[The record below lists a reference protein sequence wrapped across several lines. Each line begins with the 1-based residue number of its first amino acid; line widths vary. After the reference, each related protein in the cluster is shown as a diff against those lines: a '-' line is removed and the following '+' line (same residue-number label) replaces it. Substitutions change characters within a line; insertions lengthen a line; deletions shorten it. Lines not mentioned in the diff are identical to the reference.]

1 MTSADL
7 EEGVHEI
14 TSAETAYTDAPTVK
28 RPGDEEICAEKDAHS
43 SFAGSPAQSAMDV
56 KGTAIDIPYAEHE
69 SLPIVVPRLKRR
81 GLFGQLTLLAEVE
94 NPKTYLRK
102 TKWFITFIVALAGST
117 APMGSSILFRK
128 WLPVQLPVRIDPVV
142 ADPLPLLMRSPSRGT
157 TLVGGLATLT
167 LREFPAHR
175 SASLSQ
181 ISKEMDAPTTVV
193 NLNISLY
200 MLSMSIFPLWWSS
213 FSERLGRR
221 TIYLVSFS
229 LFVLFN
235 VLSAVSHSISMLI
248 VMRMLSGGAS
258 ASVQAV
264 GAGTIADLWDPHERG
279 RAMSIF
285 YLGPLCGPLLAPIM
299 GGALAERWRWRST
312 MWFLAVYGGIIVIF
326 IFFALPETLA
336 NQKPRDGDEQAPVE
350 RQLSRISSRQVV
362 HLTARWLKILKMVF
376 LDPLKIVLYL
386 RYPAVLLTVYYA
398 SITFG
403 SLYVL
408 NVSVEHTFG
417 TNPYNFSTVIVGCLY
432 IPNSLGYIAASIFGG
447 RWMDQIMQRE
457 AKKAGRYDEH
467 GKLIYRPEDRMREN
481 AWLGALL
488 YPAALIWYGWTADKG
503 VFWLAPMVAN
513 FFFGVGSMLIFSMS
527 TTMLTEFMP
536 KKSSTGVALNNFMRN
551 IFSCIGSLVTA
562 PIIDAIGNGW
572 LFTILGLVAFAS
584 SSVILAMKVFGPRW
598 RKSMDAVRH

>member
-1 MTSADL
+1 
-7 EEGVHEI
+7 
-14 TSAETAYTDAPTVK
+14 
-28 RPGDEEICAEKDAHS
+28 
-43 SFAGSPAQSAMDV
+43 
-56 KGTAIDIPYAEHE
+56 
-69 SLPIVVPRLKRR
+69 
-81 GLFGQLTLLAEVE
+81 
-94 NPKTYLRK
+94 
-102 TKWFITFIVALAGST
+102 
-117 APMGSSILFRK
+117 
-128 WLPVQLPVRIDPVV
+128 
-142 ADPLPLLMRSPSRGT
+142 
-157 TLVGGLATLT
+157 
-167 LREFPAHR
+167 
-175 SASLSQ
+175 
-181 ISKEMDAPTTVV
+181 MDAPTTVV

-235 VLSAVSHSISMLI
+235 VLSAVAHSISMLI

-285 YLGPLCGPLLAPIM
+285 YLGPLCGPLLAPIV

-312 MWFLAVYGGIIVIF
+312 MWFLAVYGGILVIF

-336 NQKPRDGDEQAPVE
+336 NRKQPHGDEQAPVE
-350 RQLSRISSRQVV
+350 QQLSRMSSRQVV
-362 HLTARWLKILKMVF
+362 HFTAKWLKALKMVF

-408 NVSVEHTFG
+408 NVSVEHTFS
-417 TNPYNFSTVIVGCLY
+417 TNPYNFSTIIVGCLY
-432 IPNSLGYIAASIFGG
+432 IPNSLGYIAASVFGG

-457 AKKAGRYDEH
+457 ARKAGRYDEH
-467 GKLIYRPEDRMREN
+467 GELIYRPEDRMREN
-481 AWLGALL
+481 AWLGAFL

-503 VFWLAPMVAN
+503 VFWFAPVSGLGFCYTGWGKTKLVFQMAAN
-513 FFFGVGSMLIFSMS
+513 FFFGIGSMLIFSMS

-536 KKSSTGVALNNFMRN
+536 NKSSTGVALNNFMRN

-598 RKSMDAVRH
+598 RKSMDAVSH